1 MATMQRGVPMPAA
14 VCRIIRR
21 LNGAGYEAW
30 AVGGCARDSLMGRT
44 PNDWDLCTSARPE
57 QVAAVFADC
66 RVLPTGIAHG
76 TQTVLWE
83 GVPYEIT
90 TYRVEGAYSDGRH
103 PDVVA
108 YTDRLEQDLARR
120 DFTMNALAAHPEL
133 GLVDPFH
140 GIEDL
145 RAGVLRAVGDPAR
158 RFEEDALRILRAL
171 RFAAKYDL
179 TVEPATAQA
188 ARELAPRLCNVS
200 RERVTQELW
209 SLLSAPDGEAAAR
222 ILEEFRPVVLQ
233 VLPELTACVGF
244 EQRSPW
250 HEYDVWEH
258 QLRTL
263 AAVEPL
269 EGEDLPL
276 VRLTALLHDVGKPA
290 CCTEDPDGT
299 RHFCGHWDVGADMV
313 REMLNTQLRLPA
325 QVRDTIVDLV
335 RIHDHP
341 MEPTPRTVRRALSS
355 LGEHKVRQWMALHRA
370 DLIAHGLPEQRRK
383 RLLEELDKTVGFAAL
398 LEEELARAACLNLR
412 DLAVKGGDLIA
423 LGFAPGPALGRA
435 LHALLEAVMDER
447 VENRREPLL
456 EEARRLLTAPQ

>member
-1 MATMQRGVPMPAA
+1 
-14 VCRIIRR
+14 
-21 LNGAGYEAW
+21 
-30 AVGGCARDSLMGRT
+30 
-44 PNDWDLCTSARPE
+44 
-57 QVAAVFADC
+57 
-66 RVLPTGIAHG
+66 
-76 TQTVLWE
+76 
-83 GVPYEIT
+83 
-90 TYRVEGAYSDGRH
+90 
-103 PDVVA
+103 PD
-108 YTDRLEQDLARR
+108 R
-120 DFTMNALAAHPEL
+120 

-145 RAGVLRAVGDPAR
+145 QAGVLRAVGDPVK

-188 ARELAPRLCNVS
+188 ARDLAPRLFHVS

-209 SLLSAPDGEAAAR
+209 SLLSAPDGAAVAR

-244 EQRSPW
+244 DQRSLW

-263 AAVEPL
+263 AAVEGM

-276 VRLTALLHDVGKPA
+276 VRLAALLHDVGKPA
-290 CCTEDPDGT
+290 SCTQDPDGT

-313 REMLNTQLRLPA
+313 RGMLNIQLRLPA
-325 QVRDTIVDLV
+325 QVRDAVVDLV

-355 LGEHKVRQWMALHRA
+355 LGERRVRQWMALHRA
-370 DLIAHGLPEQRRK
+370 DLIAHGLPEQRRQ
-383 RLLEELDKTVGFAAL
+383 RLLEERDKTVRFAAL

-412 DLAVKGGDLIA
+412 DLAVKGRDLMA
-423 LGFAPGPALGRA
+423 LGFAPGPQLGHT
-435 LHALLEAVMDER
+435 LNALLEAVLDER
-447 VENRREPLL
+447 LENRREPLL
-456 EEARRLLTAPQ
+456 EEAARLLAAGLAQ